1 MPAIVA
7 EGIITAAAAAN
18 LITVRTTN
26 STSAAS
32 FAAIAYPIRALDTD
46 IAVGAVRLVSDTV
59 GTLAAFITNPVTAGA
74 FFAAVRADGF
84 AHFITSAAFFL
95 TFAMILKAISA
106 VITQFVIVITRTAIT
121 AVMFFIA
128 GRTRTFAAM
137 VTVFA
142 FPVIITPC
150 TAVVTLHAVF
160 IRRGNRKRE

>member
-1 MPAIVA
+1 M
-7 EGIITAAAAAN
+7 
-18 LITVRTTN
+18 
-26 STSAAS
+26 
-32 FAAIAYPIRALDTD
+32 
-46 IAVGAVRLVSDTV
+46 RLVSDTV
-59 GTLAAFITNPVTAGA
+59 GTLTACITDPVTAGA

-137 VTVFA
+137 VTVVA

-150 TAVVTLHAVF
+150 TAVFTLDTVF

>member
-18 LITVRTTN
+18 LITVRTSD

-32 FAAIAYPIRALDTD
+32 FAAIAYPIRALNTD

-84 AHFITSAAFFL
+84 ADLIASAALVL
-95 TFAMILKAISA
+95 TFTASKTEFT
-106 VITQFVIVITRTAIT
+106 VVTQTAILHT
-121 AVMFFIA
+121 LAA
-128 GRTRTFAAM
+128 FAAM
-137 VTVFA
+137 VLAVAVAVSSVAAMIAIVA

-150 TAVVTLHAVF
+150 TAVFTLHAVF

>member
-18 LITVRTTN
+18 LITVRTTD

-59 GTLAAFITNPVTAGA
+59 GTLAAFITDPVTAGA

-84 AHFITSAAFFL
+84 ADLIASAAFFL

-137 VTVFA
+137 VTVVA

>member
-1 MPAIVA
+1 MA
-7 EGIITAAAAAN
+7 ESIRAATITAN
-18 LITVRTTN
+18 LIAVRTTE
-26 STSAAS
+26 STSIAALS
-32 FAAIAYPIRALDTD
+32 A
-46 IAVGAVRLVSDTV
+46 
-59 GTLAAFITNPVTAGA
+59 ITNPFCALETNIAGGAIEFITDTVCTFAALVADPTASGA

-128 GRTRTFAAM
+128 GCTRTFAAM
-137 VTVFA
+137 VTVVA